1 MSDQKKREINKAR
14 TKTPMREQAPM
25 DRILNFEEVPLGY
38 NEIEATQ
45 EALRCI
51 DCKNKPCVAGCPVG
65 IDIPAF
71 LKLVGEKNF
80 EGALRKIKE
89 KNFLPA
95 ICGRV
100 CPQEDQCEMVCTLN
114 KPEKGREP
122 GGIGRVE
129 RFLGDYAMEHNLRI
143 TPEIAPS
150 TGKTVAIIGS
160 GPAGLTAAL
169 AVALTPL
176 AVYGLQKSLG
186 FWPDAAIYKDYHD
199 FISWRWILMELATL
213 AVGAILLWRYRL
225 PFLIMPVAVT
235 LWYMSMD
242 LVPFLFCFEFT
253 WELRRDFSLWFG
265 LLMLMLAFGVDLR
278 FGRRPDFAFWLY
290 LFGMLAFWC
299 GLSLRD
305 SDSELA
311 KFGYCLLNI
320 MLLLLGTALRRRV
333 FVVFGGCGL
342 ALYLGYLANEV
353 FQDSLLFP
361 VVLSF
366 IGLGIIGLGI
376 LWQKYQEQLGQT
388 LRQLL
393 PQRLQQVIAAGD

>member
-1 MSDQKKREINKAR
+1 MHINRADLDNAVKQGLIDASQAEPLWQYFNAQGVRQAR
-14 TKTPMREQAPM
+14 FQ
-25 DRILNFEEVPLGY
+25 LSHLLYYLGGL
-38 NEIEATQ
+38 IAIS
-45 EALRCI
+45 ALSIFVTWAWELLGGWGLLLIAVFYIVLALALTEYLLQRQL
-51 DCKNKPCVAGCPVG
+51 PV
-65 IDIPAF
+65 
-71 LKLVGEKNF
+71 
-80 EGALRKIKE
+80 
-89 KNFLPA
+89 
-95 ICGRV
+95 
-100 CPQEDQCEMVCTLN
+100 
-114 KPEKGREP
+114 
-122 GGIGRVE
+122 
-129 RFLGDYAMEHNLRI
+129 
-143 TPEIAPS
+143 
-150 TGKTVAIIGS
+150 
-160 GPAGLTAAL
+160 PAGLTAAL

-242 LVPFLFCFEFT
+242 LVPFLFSFEFT

-333 FVVFGGCGL
+333 FVVFGGCGI